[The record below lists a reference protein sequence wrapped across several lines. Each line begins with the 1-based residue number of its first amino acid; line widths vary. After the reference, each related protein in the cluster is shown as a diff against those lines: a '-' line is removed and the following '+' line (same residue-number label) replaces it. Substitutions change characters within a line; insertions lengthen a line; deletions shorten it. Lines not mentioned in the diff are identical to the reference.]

1 MRGIFIEAVAAVV
14 VTVTEP
20 VPLGVPAVTVIVPP
34 PAAGAQVGKCEA
46 PAGLV
51 VNAQLSVTVPV

>member
-1 MRGIFIEAVAAVV
+1 MDGLFIEAVAAVV

-20 VPLGVPAVTVIVPP
+20 VPLGAPAVTVIVPP
-34 PAAGAQVGKCEA
+34 PAAGEQVGRFEA

-51 VNAQLSVTVPV
+51 VSAQLSVTVPV